1 MCVNSL
7 EILAVLLGIVNIILI
22 VRRSLWNYPFG
33 IAMVSLSFFLFVETK
48 LYSDALLQV
57 FFLALNV
64 YGWLNWNKAAAGAAL
79 PVRWQGARPFLL
91 WAGIGLLAS
100 LGWGFLMHRYT
111 DAAFP
116 YWDASIAMLSMLAQ
130 WLMARR
136 FIDNWTWWII
146 VDCLAVPLYWTKGL
160 NFYAGL
166 YGLFLILSI
175 VGLVQWMRVRR
186 GAAA

>member
-1 MCVNSL
+1 
-7 EILAVLLGIVNIILI
+7 
-22 VRRSLWNYPFG
+22 
-33 IAMVSLSFFLFVETK
+33 MVSLSFFLFVETK

-116 YWDASIAMLSMLAQ
+116 YWDASHRDAEHAGAMADGAPLHRQLDLVDHRRLPSPFRSTGPRASISMPGF
-130 WLMARR
+130 MA
-136 FIDNWTWWII
+136 
-146 VDCLAVPLYWTKGL
+146 C
-160 NFYAGL
+160 
-166 YGLFLILSI
+166 S
-175 VGLVQWMRVRR
+175 
-186 GAAA
+186 